1 MAEFV
6 IQTTDIHKSY
16 RRGTTVTPVL
26 KGINL
31 TVPAGEC
38 TFLVG
43 PSGCGKSTLLS
54 IIGCILTPDSG
65 TISLFGQD
73 VQGLNNRART
83 QLRRDRIGFVF
94 QRFQLIRGL
103 TAFDNIYIPLLLR
116 GLSRRQAH
124 ARVTELL
131 DAVGLPDK
139 GRSLPANLSAGQ
151 CQRVSFARALAGD
164 PEIILADEP
173 TASLDEQSG
182 QEAMTLLKKLIRE
195 HHKTAI
201 VVTHDQSIFHYAD
214 RICTIHNGHLSK
226 TNPSPGAFLTTA
238 TVDQP

>member
-73 VQGLNNRART
+73 VQGLNTRART
-83 QLRRDRIGFVF
+83 KLRRDRIGFVF

-201 VVTHDQSIFHYAD
+201 VVTHDQSIFPYAD